1 MTSESVAEIAAVEG
15 DPNRIP
21 ERSRSGGPQQA
32 WVRACDLA
40 VGDRVMLS
48 NKFVHTVT
56 ESDPVDGN
64 LWKLTIASP
73 EVAVTTERSR
83 REKLGPTFPRERHY
97 VHVRDFPYRK
107 IVS

>member
-1 MTSESVAEIAAVEG
+1 MTSESAAQIPTVEG

-21 ERSRSGGPQQA
+21 ERSRLGGPQQA
-32 WVRACDLA
+32 WVRACDLG

-48 NKFVHTVT
+48 NKFVHTVI
-56 ESDPVDGN
+56 ESAPEDGN
-64 LWKLTIASP
+64 LWKLTIANP
-73 EVAVTTERSR
+73 EVAPTTERSR